1 MRVKLAVQTLSSKVA
16 NEMKA
21 CQAEDTEETRQ
32 YIKICEKFWNVFDDP
47 RPLKTIEDNR
57 KTELDAVVTYFEDL
71 RMWLATQ
78 NRTKA
83 QQSEHYISWQTKLDL
98 EVQYVQEK
106 AIPQRQNSSQETVEY
121 VKYGW
126 LHINE
131 FLVFFYQY
139 FFRFCGD

>member
-1 MRVKLAVQTLSSKVA
+1 MCSMIPGLHPA
-16 NEMKA
+16 
-21 CQAEDTEETRQ
+21 
-32 YIKICEKFWNVFDDP
+32 
-47 RPLKTIEDNR
+47 IEDNR
-57 KTELDAVVTYFEDL
+57 ITELDAVVKYFEDW

-83 QQSEHYISWQTKLDL
+83 QQSEDYISLQTKFDF
-98 EVQYVQEK
+98 EVQYVQER